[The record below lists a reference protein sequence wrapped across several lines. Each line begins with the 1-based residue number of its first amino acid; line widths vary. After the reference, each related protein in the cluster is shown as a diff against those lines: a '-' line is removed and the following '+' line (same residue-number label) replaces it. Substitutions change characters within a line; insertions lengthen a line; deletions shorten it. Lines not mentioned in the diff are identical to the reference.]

1 MQETKYEETTLEPER
16 HHRRGSE
23 LLTDCNYAVMGET
36 ELIDKAGP
44 KGYKLDKHKLELEL
58 EDEAAA
64 AAGDSSAVVTV
75 GRVCT
80 AVAAHMKTHPRTRS
94 K

>member
-1 MQETKYEETTLEPER
+1 
-16 HHRRGSE
+16 
-23 LLTDCNYAVMGET
+23 MGET

-58 EDEAAA
+58 EDETAAGG
-64 AAGDSSAVVTV
+64 GDSSAVVTV

-80 AVAAHMKTHPRTRS
+80 AAALRARQWRRT
-94 K
+94 